1 MLESRFAEIEG
12 CQVHYWAGG
21 EGFPLLLL
29 HGVGPGTSIVGNYG
43 PVLEELAKRFRVVAP
58 DWIGFGKSAR
68 KSKPPYFDVGLWIR
82 QGLAMLHLL
91 PEGPCG
97 VAGHSL
103 GGAIAL
109 KLAARSPRIV
119 RVLTSSSVGAQ
130 YPINAALDGF
140 WSLPRDRATLRT
152 AMERMVDEPAMVT
165 EEMLDGRWSLLQ
177 SEGYASYFSEMFAE
191 PRQRYL
197 DAAVLSPDEL
207 ARIKVPVVMLHGRND
222 QPCPAKS
229 TTLVLADSLP
239 RADVH
244 LFGACGHNL
253 PRERSDDYLAAAMH
267 AFASFDK
274 KHRS

>member
-12 CQVHYWAGG
+12 YQVHYWAGG

-58 DWIGFGKSAR
+58 DWVGFGKSAR
-68 KSKPPYFDVGLWIR
+68 KSKPPYFDIELWIR
-82 QGLAMLHLL
+82 QGLAMLELL
-91 PEGPCG
+91 PAGPCG

-103 GGAIAL
+103 GGAVAL

-119 RVLTSSSVGAQ
+119 RVLTSSSVGAL
-130 YPINAALDGF
+130 YPINVALDSFWSPPSDRAAL
-140 WSLPRDRATLRT
+140 RAT
-152 AMERMVDEPAMVT
+152 MERMVDDPAAVT
-165 EEMLDGRWSLLQ
+165 DEMLDGRWSLLQ
-177 SEGYASYFSEMFAE
+177 SEGYASYFNEMFAQ

-207 ARIKVPVVMLHGRND
+207 ARIEVPVVMMHGRND

-229 TTLVLADSLP
+229 TTLVLADVLP

-244 LFGACGHNL
+244 LFGGCGHNL
-253 PRERSDDYLAAAMH
+253 PRERADDYLAVVTH
-267 AFASFDK
+267 AFASFNRKD
-274 KHRS
+274 RP